1 MYGVS
6 TEYVRIP
13 YGSSTGYTDI
23 VEKIKEYLPKD
34 FDKWHFIFLRGW
46 YLYVKFISK
55 VYQLT
60 TTDVY
65 TVQVEILHHP

>member
-23 VEKIKEYLPKD
+23 VEKIKEIPPPKISIND
-34 FDKWHFIFLRGW
+34 IYFSSRMIFVR
-46 YLYVKFISK
+46 
-55 VYQLT
+55 
-60 TTDVY
+60 
-65 TVQVEILHHP
+65 EIYK